1 MEKLDEKTLNRII
14 EDLKRIRDNGV
25 LTMSISDLIQVMEF
39 KYKANN
45 IESKEGSDN
54 DAELFSDYDDRF

>member
-45 IESKEGSDN
+45 IEYKEGSDN